1 MWHIWLIAAGV
12 FLIAEIITTGFL
24 IFWLSIGALFAM
36 IVSFFIK
43 NIIIQTSV
51 FVISSAILILATK
64 PLINKIPV
72 KKVATN
78 YCSLKGKKAIVTQD
92 IDSINGTGQV
102 KIAGE
107 LWSAKSE
114 NDINIPKGTEVTV
127 LNVEGVKAIVEPFR
141 ISQTI
146 DK

>member
-36 IVSFFIK
+36 VVSFLTSSIV
-43 NIIIQTSV
+43 IQTTI
-51 FVISSAILILATK
+51 FVITSILLIFATK
-64 PLINKIPV
+64 PLINKISS

-78 YCSLKGKKAIVTQD
+78 YCSLNGKKAIVIQD
-92 IDSINGTGQV
+92 IDSINGTGQI

-107 LWSAKSE
+107 IWSAKAE
-114 NDINIPKGTEVTV
+114 NDISIPKGTEVII
-127 LNVEGVKAIVEPFR
+127 LGIEGVKAIVEPFR
-141 ISQTI
+141 VISTI